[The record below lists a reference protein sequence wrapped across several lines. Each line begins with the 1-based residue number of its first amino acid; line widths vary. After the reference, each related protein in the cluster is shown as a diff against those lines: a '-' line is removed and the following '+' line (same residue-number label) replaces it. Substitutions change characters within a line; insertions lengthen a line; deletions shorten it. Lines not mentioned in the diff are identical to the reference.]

1 MKALARIA
9 TISLLVA
16 AGCAHTK
23 TTDNGSEKAAKPS
36 EEAKT
41 ERPRARSSGADEPAK
56 PRGEHAIPVASSPG
70 GLLAPGADGKIRERL
85 AVEGFLDDDAKRT
98 DGAMS
103 DGLRRFQRA
112 HDLPATG
119 IPDHQTVKDL
129 GLDPDQIFRQG
140 PVKD

>member
-1 MKALARIA
+1 
-9 TISLLVA
+9 
-16 AGCAHTK
+16 
-23 TTDNGSEKAAKPS
+23 
-36 EEAKT
+36 
-41 ERPRARSSGADEPAK
+41 
-56 PRGEHAIPVASSPG
+56 
-70 GLLAPGADGKIRERL
+70 
-85 AVEGFLDDDAKRT
+85 
-98 DGAMS
+98 MS